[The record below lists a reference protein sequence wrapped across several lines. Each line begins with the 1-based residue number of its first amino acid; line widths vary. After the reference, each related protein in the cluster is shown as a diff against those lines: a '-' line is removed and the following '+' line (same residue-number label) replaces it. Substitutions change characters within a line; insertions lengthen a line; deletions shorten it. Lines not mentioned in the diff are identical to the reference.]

1 MPTAALTRHVI
12 EKLVPR
18 ENYYIVWDESLPK
31 FGVQVLKSGILTY
44 VVQYRPLGQGID
56 RRMKLGRHGDLT
68 PEEARKLAKRALAEV
83 ASGGNPA
90 TDRQEDRA
98 APTVAML
105 APLYA
110 ERQAKRGKAATAEWT
125 ERLFR
130 TYILPVFGSRR
141 VADITTA
148 DVSRLHHKLADKP
161 VQANRVRAVL
171 SGFFSFAE
179 AEGHRPQYS
188 NPCKLVKPYAE
199 QSKEHYLTPDELARL
214 GAALRLAETDGL
226 PPTEAERAY
235 AAKHG
240 KTMADTLPV
249 DRETVAVL
257 RLLLFTGCRKGEVL
271 NLQWSEVDLT
281 RGVLNLGDT
290 KTGKSLRPLN
300 GPACE
305 ILTARRQLNASPYVF
320 PSNDDPQQPRAD
332 ITKVWFRVREAAG
345 LNHVRIHDF
354 RHTVATTALSGG
366 ASWPLIGGLLGHK
379 HASTTQKYAHLSRDP
394 LSRVAES
401 VGADLAAALN
411 GTDTPVT
418 QLHRRP
424 A

>member
-1 MPTAALTRHVI
+1 MPTAALTKHVV
-12 EKLVPR
+12 EKLIPR
-18 ENYYIVWDESLPK
+18 DTYYIMWDESLPK
-31 FGVQVLKSGILTY
+31 FGVQVLRSGIRTY

-68 PEEARKLAKRALAEV
+68 PEEARKLAKKVLAEV
-83 ASGGNPA
+83 AGGANPA
-90 TDRQEDRA
+90 VERKEDRG
-98 APTVAML
+98 APTVATL

-125 ERLFR
+125 ARLFK
-130 TYILPVFGSRR
+130 TYILPAFGSRR

-148 DVSRLHHKLADKP
+148 DVSRLHHKLSDKP

-179 AEGHRPQYS
+179 AEGHRPPYS

-199 QSKEHYLTPDELARL
+199 QSKEHFLAPDELARL
-214 GAALRLAETDGL
+214 GTALRLAETDGL
-226 PPTEAERAY
+226 PPTIAERAN
-235 AAKHG
+235 AAKRG

-249 DRETVAVL
+249 DAETVAVL

-271 NLQWSEVDLT
+271 SLRWSEVDLV

-300 GPACE
+300 APACE
-305 ILTARRQLNASPYVF
+305 ILSARRQLNGSPFVF
-320 PSNDDPQQPRAD
+320 PSDDLQQPRAD

-394 LSRVAES
+394 LSRVAET